1 MTSTNATKAVEAARE
16 LNASDLAYSARTADV
31 QAGQVYIDHKTG
43 RRMVVKGLT
52 SGLADRSADYA
63 IIRSED
69 GHPSGTG
76 VVSTSRLKGKGYT
89 LAASVLSLLAL
100 TAPALGADAN
110 APATHAQP
118 TPASI
123 APGGNITSVVQETAA
138 HGWPHRVTANEAAD
152 VTNLALWYATTTA
165 NVRTRTSVRCYF
177 GSTFRGAYCG
187 IKYARGGR
195 QTGAFRLNARIF
207 EDGSYTYTR
216 RGNR

>member
-1 MTSTNATKAVEAARE
+1 MTRPAITS
-16 LNASDLAYSARTADV
+16 LA
-31 QAGQVYIDHKTG
+31 I
-43 RRMVVKGLT
+43 
-52 SGLADRSADYA
+52 LA
-63 IIRSED
+63 
-69 GHPSGTG
+69 
-76 VVSTSRLKGKGYT
+76 
-89 LAASVLSLLAL
+89 AL

-138 HGWPHRVTANEAAD
+138 HGWPHRITANEAAD

-187 IKYARGGR
+187 VKYARGGR
-195 QTGAFRLNARIF
+195 QVAALRWNVTIW
-207 EDGSYTYTR
+207 EDGAYRFTR
-216 RGNR
+216 R